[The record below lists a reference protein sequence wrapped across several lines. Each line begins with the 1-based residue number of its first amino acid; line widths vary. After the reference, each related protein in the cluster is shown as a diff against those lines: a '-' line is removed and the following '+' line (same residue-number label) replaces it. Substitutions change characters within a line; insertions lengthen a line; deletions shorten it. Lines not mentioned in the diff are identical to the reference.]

1 MPGYTRRQIRR
12 DILKE
17 MILRECACQDQ
28 EELRSAH
35 GVKFHNNG
43 PEEESG
49 MIRSNLHTLSQQAQE
64 MHDMIGMN
72 DDLDEWVQE
81 KIAVASSMI
90 DSVYD
95 YIGYEYKAL
104 RGEVGSHDSY
114 NPDVSADMH
123 TDDDTINDDRI
134 ASFETGYDWAM
145 EDMDDDF
152 DDEGEFD
159 EYTLQEVAPPGGED
173 VVKALKGKKG
183 IDNPYAVA
191 WGMHNKGYDLDEELL
206 DELIDDEDMIAPWE
220 PLHQSTG
227 IMFFEDEMNESKR
240 RKKT

>member
-1 MPGYTRRQIRR
+1 MPGYTRRQLRR

-28 EELRSAH
+28 EEQREAH

-43 PEEESG
+43 PEQESG
-49 MIRSNLHTLSQQAQE
+49 MIRSNLDTLSRQAQE

-95 YIGYEYKAL
+95 YIGYEYKSM
-104 RGEVGSHDSY
+104 RNEVESHDPY
-114 NPDVSADMH
+114 NPDMSDMH
-123 TDDDTINDDRI
+123 GDRI
-134 ASFETGYDWAM
+134 ASFETGYDYAVDDM
-145 EDMDDDF
+145 EGDF
-152 DDEGEFD
+152 DDESEFD
-159 EYTLQEVAPPGGED
+159 EYTLYEVAPPGGED
-173 VVKALKGKKG
+173 VVKALKGNKR
-183 IDNPYAVA
+183 IDNPYALA
-191 WGMHNKGYDLDEELL
+191 WSMHNKGHDLDEEEL
-206 DELIDDEDMIAPWE
+206 DDLDADEVMHEPWE
-220 PLHQSTG
+220 PLRQSTG

-240 RKKT
+240 RSRRAR